1 MDVWRYTQ
9 GGITAACPPKEK
21 DPMAILFRRFV
32 CAVAGSMLLICG
44 LAVAQDA
51 YPTRP
56 VRIVVAYPPG
66 GAVDTI
72 ARKVAQKLSE
82 QMGQQFVVENKP
94 GASGTIGAREVARA
108 EPDGYTL
115 LAIDNSYAM
124 LPYVFAKLPWDYE
137 TDLVPITVSAFSPIM
152 VVVGE
157 SSNFKDL
164 GGLLEDAR
172 QNPEKFTYGTGGN
185 GSATHFAA
193 EAFQQAAGIKLYHV
207 PYKGAGDAVVG
218 VMSGDVDLI
227 TASPPSVM
235 GNIRGG
241 QMRALAISGAE
252 RIPALQDVPTFADAG
267 LPQYSV
273 LNWSGLAAPKGTSSE
288 IIEKLHAEVAK
299 ALAEPDVR
307 EFLTSQGAKA
317 GGMPPEAFAH
327 LLQEETIRW
336 RDVAAAAGFEAK

>member
-1 MDVWRYTQ
+1 MANSLRGLIRV
-9 GGITAACPPKEK
+9 AATL
-21 DPMAILFRRFV
+21 A
-32 CAVAGSMLLICG
+32 ALICG
-44 LAVAQDA
+44 SALAQDT
-51 YPTRP
+51 YPSRP

-72 ARKVAQKLSE
+72 ARKIAQKLSE

-108 EPDGYTL
+108 EPDGQTL

-124 LPYVFAKLPWDYE
+124 LPYVFAKLPWDHA

-157 SSNFKDL
+157 GSQFKDL
-164 GGLLEDAR
+164 GGLLEYAR
-172 QNPEKFTYGTGGN
+172 QNPEKLTYATGGN

-252 RIPALQDVPTFADAG
+252 RVPALPDVPTFAEAG
-267 LPQYSV
+267 LPSYSV
-273 LNWSGLAAPKGTSSE
+273 LNWSGLAAPKGTPPE
-288 IIEKLHAEVAK
+288 VIEKLQAGVAK
-299 ALAEPDVR
+299 ALTEPDVQ
-307 EFLTSQGAKA
+307 EFLISQGAEP
-317 GGMPPEAFAH
+317 GGMAAEAFAQ
-327 LLQEETIRW
+327 LMKEETVRW

>member
-1 MDVWRYTQ
+1 MATSRR
-9 GGITAACPPKEK
+9 GLCCAAG
-21 DPMAILFRRFV
+21 AL
-32 CAVAGSMLLICG
+32 AVLTCG

-51 YPTRP
+51 YPSRP

-72 ARKVAQKLSE
+72 ARKIAQKLSE

-108 EPDGYTL
+108 ESDGHTL

-124 LPYVFAKLPWDYE
+124 LPYVFAKLPWDHAS
-137 TDLVPITVSAFSPIM
+137 DLVPITISAYSPIM

-157 SSNFKDL
+157 GSQFKDL
-164 GGLLEDAR
+164 AGLLEYAR
-172 QNPEKFTYGTGGN
+172 QNPEKLTFATGGN

-193 EAFQQAAGIKLYHV
+193 EAFQQTAGIKLYHV

-218 VMSGDVDLI
+218 VMSSDVDMI

-252 RIPALQDVPTFADAG
+252 RAPALPDVPTFAEAG
-267 LPQYSV
+267 LPQYNV
-273 LNWSGLAAPKGTSSE
+273 LNWSGLAAPKGTPPE
-288 IIEKLHAEVAK
+288 VIEKLQAGVAK
-299 ALAEPDVR
+299 ALTEPDMQ
-307 EFLTSQGAKA
+307 EFLISQGAEP
-317 GGMPPEAFAH
+317 GGMTPEAFAQAM
-327 LLQEETIRW
+327 QEEIARW
-336 RDVAAAAGFEAK
+336 REVATGAGFEAK

>member
-1 MDVWRYTQ
+1 MANSLRGLIRV
-9 GGITAACPPKEK
+9 AATL
-21 DPMAILFRRFV
+21 A
-32 CAVAGSMLLICG
+32 ALICG
-44 LAVAQDA
+44 SALAQDT
-51 YPTRP
+51 YPSRP

-72 ARKVAQKLSE
+72 ARKIAQKLSE

-108 EPDGYTL
+108 EPDGQTL

-124 LPYVFAKLPWDYE
+124 LPYVFAKLPWDHA

-152 VVVGE
+152 VVVGDG
-157 SSNFKDL
+157 SQFKDL
-164 GGLLEDAR
+164 GGLLEYAR
-172 QNPEKFTYGTGGN
+172 QNPEKLTYATGGN

-252 RIPALQDVPTFADAG
+252 RVPALPDVPTFAEAG

-273 LNWSGLAAPKGTSSE
+273 LNWSGLAAPKGTPPE
-288 IIEKLHAEVAK
+288 VIEKLQAGVAK
-299 ALAEPDVR
+299 ALTEPDVQ
-307 EFLTSQGAKA
+307 EFLISQGAEP
-317 GGMPPEAFAH
+317 GGMAAEAFAQ
-327 LLQEETIRW
+327 LMKEETVRW

>member
-1 MDVWRYTQ
+1 MANSLRGLCRV
-9 GGITAACPPKEK
+9 AA
-21 DPMAILFRRFV
+21 AL
-32 CAVAGSMLLICG
+32 AALICG
-44 LAVAQDA
+44 SALAQDT
-51 YPTRP
+51 YPSRP
-56 VRIVVAYPPG
+56 VQIVVSYPPG

-72 ARKVAQKLSE
+72 ARKIAQKLSE
-82 QMGQQFVVENKP
+82 QLGQQFVVENKP

-108 EPDGYTL
+108 EPDGQTL

-124 LPYVFAKLPWDYE
+124 LPYVFAKLPWDHA

-157 SSNFKDL
+157 GSQFKDL
-164 GGLLEDAR
+164 GGLLEFAR
-172 QNPEKFTYGTGGN
+172 QNPEKLTYATGGN

-241 QMRALAISGAE
+241 QMRALAISGTK
-252 RIPALQDVPTFADAG
+252 RVPALPDVPTFAEAG

-273 LNWSGLAAPKGTSSE
+273 LNWSGLAAPKGTPPE
-288 IIEKLHAEVAK
+288 VIEKLQAGVAK
-299 ALAEPDVR
+299 ALTEPDVQ
-307 EFLTSQGAKA
+307 EFLISQGAKP
-317 GGMPPEAFAH
+317 GGMAAEAFAQ
-327 LLQEETIRW
+327 LMQEETVRW

>member
-1 MDVWRYTQ
+1 MITSRRGLLGV
-9 GGITAACPPKEK
+9 TAA
-21 DPMAILFRRFV
+21 
-32 CAVAGSMLLICG
+32 
-44 LAVAQDA
+44 LAVLTPGVALAEDV
-51 YPTRP
+51 YPSRP

-94 GASGTIGAREVARA
+94 GASGTMGAREVARS
-108 EPDGYTL
+108 EPDGYSL

-124 LPYVFAKLPWDYE
+124 LPYVFAKLPWDHAN
-137 TDLVPITVSAFSPIM
+137 DLVPITVSAFSPIM

-157 SSNFKDL
+157 ESRFTDL
-164 GGLLEDAR
+164 KGLLDYAR
-172 QNPEKFTYGTGGN
+172 QNPETLTYGTGGN

-193 EAFQQAAGIKLYHV
+193 EAFQQAADVKLYHV

-235 GNIRGG
+235 GNLRGG
-241 QMRALAISGAE
+241 QMRALAISGTSRA
-252 RIPALQDVPTFADAG
+252 PALPDVPTFAEAG

-273 LNWSGLAAPKGTSSE
+273 LNWSGLAAPKGTPPE
-288 IIEKLHAEVAK
+288 IIQKLQSGVAK
-299 ALAEPDVR
+299 ALSEPDVK
-307 EFLTSQGAKA
+307 EFLASQGAEP
-317 GGMPPEAFAH
+317 GGMTSEAFAR
-327 LLQEETIRW
+327 LMQEETARW
-336 RDVAAAAGFEAK
+336 REVAARAGFEAK